1 MLKRKIESYW
11 IKWKKSEGKKP
22 LVIKDICRCGKI
34 FIVPKSQ
41 RRMMP
46 FYSCNFRTCEIGV
59 SNFYSPV
66 RQLFFSIGKNF
77 FPNWR
82 KKGYRDEIWVS
93 CFAFTELFREKQ
105 NFLR

>member
-41 RRMMP
+41 RRMMV
-46 FYSCNFRTCEIGV
+46 FYSCNFRTCETGV
-59 SNFYSPV
+59 SSFYFPV
-66 RQLFFSIGKNF
+66 RQLFFSNREKLF
-77 FPNWR
+77 SQLE
-82 KKGYRDEIWVS
+82 KKG
-93 CFAFTELFREKQ
+93 F
-105 NFLR
+105 